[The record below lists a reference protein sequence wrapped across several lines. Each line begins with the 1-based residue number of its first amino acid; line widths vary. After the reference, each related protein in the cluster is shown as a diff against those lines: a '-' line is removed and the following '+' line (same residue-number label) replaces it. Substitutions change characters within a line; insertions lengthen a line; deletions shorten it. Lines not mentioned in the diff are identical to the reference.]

1 MQSEVARERHL
12 ATSSLVPLILGRSK
26 NLLLPAALV
35 GFYAREDRWEA
46 WLALLFVPF
55 VLGDVARWLT
65 LRWSLG
71 ADELVVR
78 KGIFFRSVR
87 HVPFARI
94 QNVDLKQTIVHRLL
108 RIAAVRVE
116 TAGGLEPEAELD
128 AITLDAYE
136 ELRARVFAGRAR
148 GAASDASGDGSAAP
162 PESRTLLALSLGD
175 LFILSLRPVRA
186 AAILAAALGL
196 SHEYGLFDR
205 ADVAQGFEAWI
216 EATPPVVLALVLAA
230 GAIVLV
236 FGLSFAA
243 TVIALH
249 GYQLEESDGMFR
261 IRRGLFT
268 HERQTLPRGR
278 IQLVEVRRT
287 LFDRA
292 FGRVRVRVGTAGGE
306 VGGGGGN
313 RARGAHFAPLVHY
326 EALPSILSAIRPGL
340 DLDALAWEP
349 LDQRAGRRKVV
360 RALLGFLPFA
370 AALVYFQPL
379 WGAVAALPMAAILV
393 WSALRGARRAG
404 FALADGVVA
413 WRQGAFTTTTSVTFD
428 DKVQAVVLQESPFD
442 RRHRHALL
450 AVDTAGGLMRTLES
464 VSVPYLRRERAEA
477 VRDELA
483 ARAARAHFRW

>member
-1 MQSEVARERHL
+1 MQSEGERERHL
-12 ATSSLVPLILGRSK
+12 AASSLVPLILGRTR

-35 GFYAREDRWEA
+35 WFYARDDRWEA

-55 VLGDVARWLT
+55 VLGDVVRWIT

-94 QNVDLKQTIVHRLL
+94 QNIDLKQTLVHRLL

-128 AITLDAYE
+128 AISLDAYE
-136 ELRARVFAGRAR
+136 ELRSRVFAGRERA
-148 GAASDASGDGSAAP
+148 AASEASAAP
-162 PESRTLLALSLGD
+162 PASRTLLALSLGD

-216 EATPPVVLALVLAA
+216 EATPAAVHALILAA
-230 GAIVLV
+230 GGIVLV
-236 FGLSFAA
+236 FGLSLAA
-243 TVIALH
+243 TVVALY
-249 GYQLEESDGMFR
+249 GYRLDESDGIFR

-268 HERQTLPRGR
+268 HEMQTLPRGR

-306 VGGGGGN
+306 VGGSEGN
-313 RARGAHFAPLVHY
+313 RARGAHFAPLVRW
-326 EALPSILSAIRPGL
+326 EALPAILSAIRPGL
-340 DLDALAWEP
+340 DLDALAWES

-360 RALLGFLPFA
+360 RALLGFLPLA
-370 AALVYFQPL
+370 AALVYLQPL
-379 WGAVAALPMAAILV
+379 WGAVVALPVGAVLV
-393 WSALRGARRAG
+393 WGALRGARRAG

-428 DKVQAVVLQESPFD
+428 DKIQNAVLQESPFD

-450 AVDTAGGLMRTLES
+450 AVDTAGGLMRTLER
-464 VSVPYLRRERAEA
+464 VPAPSRRRGGAA
-477 VRDELA
+477 AGRDA
-483 ARAARAHFRW
+483 RVARAARARFRW